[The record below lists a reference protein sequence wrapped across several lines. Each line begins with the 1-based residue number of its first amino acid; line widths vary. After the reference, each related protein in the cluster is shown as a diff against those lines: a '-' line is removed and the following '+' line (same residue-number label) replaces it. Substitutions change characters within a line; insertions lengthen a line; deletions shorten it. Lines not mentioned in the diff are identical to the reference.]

1 MSFKVFKS
9 KLKLNLFVAFLA
21 IVSCSHQDEVSIR
34 KFPYPY
40 RAAFTICSDID
51 DTNSIEEFLA
61 IQKFINGIDS
71 TEIGRGLGLEIG
83 NSFWMFNQ
91 FYEMCKDTTTTIEEN
106 MKYFTVSTPDFGI
119 SYFDGL
125 SDTLSPYV
133 DIIRSFIRKGFIDC
147 LHSYGHFKADEFDR
161 LYAVKSISQL
171 EKDSLYVDVF
181 IDHGGKE
188 STNNIGNI
196 YYYLGD
202 NPECKEYHSDLT
214 LSYGI
219 KFLWWGHVTHC
230 IGQDGKFSLVNKFK
244 QIVEYFQDLL
254 FHPEYKFY
262 HDNKLVHIAILND
275 GQKIF
280 DFVRFINPLG
290 YYDTA
295 DEQFLI
301 NQIGPKVID
310 KLIHNE
316 GYLIHYTHLGANQ
329 GKPHLTEPTRKAFHY
344 IKQKYDEGEL
354 FVTTTSKLLNYYVH
368 HRYLDWHYESFKD
381 SVDIIIDSIKNE
393 VEGKYIPNI
402 EQLEGVTFYVPENK
416 IINLYIKDQRI
427 DFVMNDCDYEGRRS
441 ISIPWR
447 KLRFHI

>member
-1 MSFKVFKS
+1 MECKTFIR
-9 KLKLNLFVAFLA
+9 LKFCLLITILI
-21 IVSCSHQDEVSIR
+21 IVSCSRHNEISIR

-125 SDTLSPYV
+125 SDTLSPYA
-133 DIIRSFIRKGFIDC
+133 DIIAKFIRAGYIDC
-147 LHSYGHFKADEFDR
+147 LHSYGHFKADEFDK
-161 LYAVKSISQL
+161 LYAVKAINQL

-188 STNNIGNI
+188 NTNNIGNI

-202 NPECKEYHSDLT
+202 NPECKEYHTDLT

-219 KFLWWGHVTHC
+219 KFLWWGQVTHC
-230 IGQDGKFSLVNKFK
+230 IGQDGKFSPFNQIK
-244 QIVEYFQDLL
+244 QIVEFFQDRI
-254 FHPEYKFY
+254 FHPEYEYY
-262 HDNKLVHIAILND
+262 HDNKLVHITTLNN

-280 DFVRFINPLG
+280 EFVRFINLLG
-290 YYDTA
+290 YYDIA

-316 GYLIHYTHLGANQ
+316 GYLLHYTHLGANQ
-329 GKPHLTEPTRKAFHY
+329 GEPYLTASTLKALYY
-344 IKQKYDEGEL
+344 IKQMYDDGEL

-368 HRYLDWHYESFKD
+368 QKYLNWHYDSFHD
-381 SVDIIIDSIKNE
+381 SVNIIIDNIKNE
-393 VEGKYIPNI
+393 VEGEYIPNVQ
-402 EQLEGVTFYVPENK
+402 QLEGITFYVPENK
-416 IINLYIKDQRI
+416 IINLYIKDKRVN
-427 DFVMNDCDYEGRRS
+427 FVMNKKDYKGHKS
-441 ISIPWR
+441 ISIQWR
-447 KLRFHI
+447 KLKFPL